1 MNLYP
6 NEYSQELRYYLF
18 AVNVDRCARSCNTLD
33 NLSSWKCVSNETEN
47 LYLHLE
53 QEHWYLH
60 W

>member
-33 NLSSWKCVSNETEN
+33 NLSSRKCVSNETED

-53 QEHWYLH
+53 QEH
-60 W
+60 